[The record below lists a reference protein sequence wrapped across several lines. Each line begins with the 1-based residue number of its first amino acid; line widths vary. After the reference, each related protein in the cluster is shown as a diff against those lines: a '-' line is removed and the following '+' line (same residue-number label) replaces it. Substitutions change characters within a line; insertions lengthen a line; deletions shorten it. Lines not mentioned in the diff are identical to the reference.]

1 MARDHTIALV
11 EKVVRVVEA
20 LKENPNGL
28 PLQQVAS
35 RTGYVKSSVHRILLS
50 LKKLG
55 YVEQEGAGEDY
66 RLGFQFLVLARAIA
80 AKAEL
85 VRTAR
90 PYLHEIVEKFEE
102 TAYVAILRSD
112 RGVFVDVEE
121 AERDL
126 RVAAPLFADVHFHA
140 TAAGKAMAAFLPRET
155 REALLQHPHFSALT
169 SHTRTSPA
177 EVAQDWEQIRREGY
191 AMNDEETVPGAVFLA
206 APVFD
211 SRARVCASI
220 SVGMP
225 KVRYSPR
232 VATRLVDHLKAA
244 CRDFSD
250 RLKVAGYVHITG
262 N

>member
-11 EKVVRVVEA
+11 EKVLRVIEA
-20 LKENPNGL
+20 LKEDPSGL
-28 PLQQVAS
+28 PLQQITA

-55 YVEQEGAGEDY
+55 YIEQESAGGNY
-66 RLGFQFLVLARAIA
+66 RLGFQFLALARTLA
-80 AKAEL
+80 AKTEL

-90 PYLHEIVEKFEE
+90 PYLHEIVERFNE
-102 TAYVAILRSD
+102 TAYVGILRSD

-126 RVAAPLFADVHFHA
+126 RVAAPLFAEVHFHA
-140 TAAGKAMAAFLPRET
+140 TAAGKAMAAFLPPECRD
-155 REALLQHPHFSALT
+155 ALLQNPQFIALT
-169 SHTRTSPA
+169 SHTRTSPS
-177 EVAQDWEQIRREGY
+177 EVARDWEQVRREGY
-191 AMNDEETVPGAVFLA
+191 AINDEETVPGAVFLA

-211 SRARVCASI
+211 SRARVCGSI
-220 SVGMP
+220 SIGMP
-225 KVRYSPR
+225 KVRYLPR
-232 VATRLVDHLKAA
+232 VATKLVDHLKAA

-250 RLKVAGYVHITG
+250 RLKVAGYIHITG